1 MRPGIRSAS
10 LAQSSQAI
18 FLLLLLLAV
27 QIPSSM
33 RSSVAQVVIES
44 SLDVHIPEL
53 DALDVQRIS
62 SISAEPHQS
71 SL

>member
-10 LAQSSQAI
+10 LSQSSQAI
-18 FLLLLLLAV
+18 FLLLLAV